1 MVLLLQRIRNFLASS
16 AFKLVI
22 DLSTITIYP
31 KRYDVYM
38 LTGDIIVLEH
48 NVGLLAIAQS
58 LHVLLSYLRERFI
71 GQLLVWMGIE
81 RAMEDHFLCSTL
93 FGYQCLH
100 ICNYLRHRIFARSV
114 LVQAMCQ

>member
-1 MVLLLQRIRNFLASS
+1 
-16 AFKLVI
+16 
-22 DLSTITIYP
+22 
-31 KRYDVYM
+31 M

-58 LHVLLSYLRERFI
+58 LHILLSYLRERFI

-81 RAMEDHFLCSTL
+81 RAMEDSFLCSTL

-100 ICNYLRHRIFARSV
+100 IYKYLRHRIFARTV
-114 LVQAMCQ
+114 LVQAMCQQKCCFLLIYILEVVAECPSEVLRC